1 MHIHLG
7 RYFQD
12 NGIISGL
19 FQLCKS
25 NYRSIFGVAI
35 IPAAVISY
43 FDQILSLT
51 QFRYISVAIII
62 SIIAVVSFMNFGKK
76 NLTHFAI
83 LISFIGVAGSS
94 LVFARYE
101 MFQLLN
107 ILICLVTYTIF
118 INSIPIKIVKVFS
131 FIILILSFLLS
142 IFSHIQGLLFLPLNI
157 YCIYLILRKNNI
169 FTLFI
174 LGLTFVLFLYLSISF
189 NQFQCQEQPS
199 IVNFVSNMKFT
210 INDIANANFYNS
222 FLTKLHLFNSSIYFS
237 ITYPINYLPG
247 INSEEWFYPLI
258 LNNVITF
265 LLSINFLFILL
276 FIIVFFKSIISLFRN
291 KIFHDYYYYYLLI
304 FFLLL
309 PILILFTFDSVL
321 NFYRVIFLNFLF
333 SICSSIFLA
342 RFKFYNGFKFLINT
356 YISIIVALVILSS
369 FINYDYFNKKF
380 LEHSTLNSPS
390 ISSFTNWSYLDER
403 INRVAAKCGVDFG
416 LGRIIVDD
424 LTYSGLKK
432 YSNLFPLTYI
442 ALQADILKI
451 SVDDALLEL
460 QPNYAIARCA
470 YMEGTKIGY
479 PETAR
484 EGEICCYNFIS
495 GN

>member
-1 MHIHLG
+1 
-7 RYFQD
+7 
-12 NGIISGL
+12 
-19 FQLCKS
+19 
-25 NYRSIFGVAI
+25 
-35 IPAAVISY
+35 
-43 FDQILSLT
+43 
-51 QFRYISVAIII
+51 
-62 SIIAVVSFMNFGKK
+62 
-76 NLTHFAI
+76 
-83 LISFIGVAGSS
+83 
-94 LVFARYE
+94 
-101 MFQLLN
+101 
-107 ILICLVTYTIF
+107 
-118 INSIPIKIVKVFS
+118 
-131 FIILILSFLLS
+131 
-142 IFSHIQGLLFLPLNI
+142 
-157 YCIYLILRKNNI
+157 
-169 FTLFI
+169 
-174 LGLTFVLFLYLSISF
+174 
-189 NQFQCQEQPS
+189 
-199 IVNFVSNMKFT
+199 MKFT

-356 YISIIVALVILSS
+356 YISIIVALAILSS